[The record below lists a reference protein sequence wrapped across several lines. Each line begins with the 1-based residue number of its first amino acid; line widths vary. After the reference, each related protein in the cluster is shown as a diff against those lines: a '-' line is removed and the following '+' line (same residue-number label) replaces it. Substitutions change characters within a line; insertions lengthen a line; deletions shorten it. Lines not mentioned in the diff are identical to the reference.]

1 LEEDRL
7 VSDKSWTGKINTVEG
22 ELQGRRMEE
31 QKKAIILRDR
41 DREARLN
48 DLRIKELKK
57 LAGEQLGHRRKLGL
71 AED

>member
-1 LEEDRL
+1 MEEDRL